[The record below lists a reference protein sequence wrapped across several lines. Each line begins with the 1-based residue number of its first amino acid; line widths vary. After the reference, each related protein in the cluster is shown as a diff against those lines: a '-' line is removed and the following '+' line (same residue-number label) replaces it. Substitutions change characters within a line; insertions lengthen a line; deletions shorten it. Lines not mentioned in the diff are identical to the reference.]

1 MKART
6 PEEKKAYVDGFNV
19 CFEMFVAQ
27 LKHKKVSNAIKS
39 MEIIR
44 HGVNS
49 VVEREEDD
57 VRDQE

>member
-6 PEEKKAYVDGFNV
+6 PEERKAYVDGFNT

-39 MEIIR
+39 METIR
-44 HGVNS
+44 YGVNS
-49 VVEREEDD
+49 VVERKEE
-57 VRDQE
+57 

>member
-6 PEEKKAYVDGFNV
+6 PEERKAYADGFNV

-39 MEIIR
+39 MEMIR

-49 VVEREEDD
+49 VVEREPD